1 MEIRYLDLGSVSP
14 EIYTSLWEYDNVVEL
29 KEPTLIKFSTNKT
42 LIQFWQGPYW
52 DEVTQTWKNDY
63 TDLSNFYNADI
74 LRGIPKSRCYIPIE
88 INYSAEIAYYI
99 ATPNGTD
106 FILYVPDSTKEERGI
121 LDSVFQ
127 NVMVEVLLDRGIETK
142 IDGNDVSYK
151 HNGKYKK
158 FSGSLY
164 RPASNGFGYID
175 NGITYKF
182 DSKLANKLR
191 DITNEI
197 NIKKFDVKD
206 VSDVV
211 GGLWEIDR
219 TINKDDLD
227 FEVIHRLCYKLGYT
241 LRHDNF
247 DEEYLLFERGH
258 KRMTDKNWYLYGNN
272 DGFT

>member
-227 FEVIHRLCYKLGYT
+227 FEVVHRMCYKLGYT

-258 KRMTDKNWYLYGNN
+258 KRMTDKDWYLYGNN

>member
-1 MEIRYLDLGSVSP
+1 
-14 EIYTSLWEYDNVVEL
+14 
-29 KEPTLIKFSTNKT
+29 
-42 LIQFWQGPYW
+42 
-52 DEVTQTWKNDY
+52 
-63 TDLSNFYNADI
+63 
-74 LRGIPKSRCYIPIE
+74 
-88 INYSAEIAYYI
+88 
-99 ATPNGTD
+99 
-106 FILYVPDSTKEERGI
+106 
-121 LDSVFQ
+121 
-127 NVMVEVLLDRGIETK
+127 MVEVLSDRHIDSK
-142 IDGNDVSYK
+142 IDGNDVLYRYG
-151 HNGKYKK
+151 HKYKK

-182 DSKLANKLR
+182 DFKLANKLR
-191 DITNEI
+191 EITNEI
-197 NIKKFDVKD
+197 SIKKFDVKD